1 MKRRILILAILPV
14 LVLALAGVAQAW
26 QVRTSDMGDPYGLLS
41 NESNVLIHLA
51 KIAKGE
57 GSTLYDYHRFAY
69 TDVTAWDP
77 DVAGNTSVQKELRVA
92 EAQASE
98 GPAEANPSKG
108 VSPEGAPVAI
118 MFILDASGSMWA
130 QVEGKA
136 KIEIAK
142 EVMTELIQDLPDN
155 AEAGLVAYGHRRKGD
170 CKDVEE
176 LVPLQPIDKKTLT
189 EKIQAINPKGKT
201 PITLSVRKTAEK
213 LKTVEEETIIIL
225 VSDGKETCEGDP
237 CALVKE
243 LKEAGIK
250 FTMHVI
256 GFDVTDEER
265 EQLECMAK
273 AGGGEYFTAKTAQEF
288 RVAAQKVV
296 KESQNFGYLKVTA
309 LRNGTPINAH
319 MEVFPQGQK
328 QSITSGSTE
337 TDPKSPGSKL
347 KPGIY
352 DLLVVDRE
360 AATKPEVR
368 VEGIPIEAGKTAARQ
383 VDFSSGALL
392 LTVLKEGKSSVA
404 VVRVNEAGTEN
415 RVADR
420 DTSVD
425 NPLTIHLLPGSY
437 DVVVRDE
444 RVSPPQEV
452 VFSQVSIT
460 PGSTVEKTAD
470 FSEGFLSVEVLVE
483 GKKDTASLYVYEAG
497 TENRVTTGDTS
508 TDNPKILKLVPGTY
522 DLKVQYI
529 KSKPEREVRFDGIE
543 VKAGETIEKRAEFQE
558 GLLSVEILV
567 NGQKGT
573 AGLHIYQAGTDKRVT
588 TGDTSRD
595 NPKVFTLTPGAYDLK
610 VFYRK
615 AIPETETMVQN
626 VQVVT
631 GQTVEKRLEFQEGFL
646 EVRSTSGGTIAKS
659 DLKFFHPG
667 EKKHFDTGNTGKKI
681 EMLPGSY
688 EVVIRAYKLPDKPE
702 KRVPFTIQAGQT
714 TVLDVDF

>member
-14 LVLALAGVAQAW
+14 LVLALVGVAQADKG
-26 QVRTSDMGDPYGLLS
+26 RMGGIGDPYGLSS
-41 NESNVLIHLA
+41 NESDVLIHPA
-51 KIAKGE
+51 KPAKGE
-57 GSTLYDYHRFAY
+57 GGTLYGYHRFAS
-69 TDVTAWDP
+69 TDVMASDY
-77 DVAGNTSVQKELRVA
+77 DVAGDISAQKELQVA

-98 GPAEANPSKG
+98 GPVKANPSEG
-108 VSPEGAPVAI
+108 VSSEGAPVAI

-155 AEAGLVAYGHRRKGD
+155 AEAGLVVYGHRRKGD

-201 PITLSVRKTAEK
+201 PITLAVRKTAEK

-368 VEGIPIEAGKTAARQ
+368 VEGITIEAGKTAARE
-383 VDFSSGALL
+383 VNFSSGALL
-392 LTVLKEGKSSVA
+392 LTVLKEGKPSVA
-404 VVRVNEAGTEN
+404 VVRVNKAGTEN

-425 NPLTIHLLPGSY
+425 NPLTIHLLPGTY
-437 DVVVRDE
+437 DVIVQDDK
-444 RVSPPQEV
+444 VSPPQEV
-452 VFSQVSIT
+452 VFSKVAIT

-470 FSEGFLSVEVLVE
+470 FSEGFLSVEILVNGE
-483 GKKDTASLYVYEAG
+483 HGSAGLYVYQAG
-497 TENRVTTGDTS
+497 TDKRVTTGDTS
-508 TDNPKILKLVPGTY
+508 SDNPKILKLVPGTY
-522 DLKVQYI
+522 DLKVIYR
-529 KSKPEREVRFDGIE
+529 KSRPETEVSFEGIE
-543 VKAGETIEKRAEFQE
+543 ITAGETTEKRAEFQE
-558 GLLSVEILV
+558 GFLSVEVLV
-567 NGQKGT
+567 NGEHGT
-573 AGLHIYQAGTDKRVT
+573 AGLSIYQAGTDKRVT
-588 TGDTSRD
+588 TGDTSAD

-610 VFYRK
+610 VLYKK
-615 AIPETETMVQN
+615 AKPETEKAIQGILIAA
-626 VQVVT
+626 
-631 GQTVEKRLEFQEGFL
+631 GQIEENQLEFQEGIL
-646 EVRSTSGGTIAKS
+646 EVRATSGGKTVKS
-659 DLKFFHPG
+659 GLQFFNPG
-667 EKKHFDTGNTGKKI
+667 EERRFATGNGGKKI
-681 EMLPGSY
+681 PMRPGSY
-688 EVVIRAYKLPDKPE
+688 EVLVKAYTLPDQPE
-702 KRVPFTIQAGQT
+702 KRQAFTIQGGQT